1 MCLWLKSLTAQD
13 CSIIMVCMKIVQSSG
28 PPCHLPAGLFRIFS
42 LPVHHNTR
50 HNLDSTTFSTTLYT
64 EHLFQNL
71 YSRQAALTN
80 RSRTSKSRV
89 AETRATP
96 LPQFTGSTDPNFWQS
111 SDCRKIGSLEPKVSH
126 GTGRAKNKP
135 EAVSLLLR
143 SWCFSTSEA
152 KKNHFFKNWSN
163 LSEVA
168 FSTSQNYGF
177 CLWEPVF
184 CHFLLHHFSLLPWNF
199 FLVHTSANF
208 FLSETCKK

>member
-1 MCLWLKSLTAQD
+1 MCLWLMSLTAQD

-80 RSRTSKSRV
+80 RSCTSKSRV

-126 GTGRAKNKP
+126 GNGRAKNKP

-143 SWCFSTSEA
+143 SWCFSTSEG
-152 KKNHFFKNWSN
+152 KKNHFFQKLVQPLRSCVFDFSELWFLPVRTCVLP
-163 LSEVA
+163 LS
-168 FSTSQNYGF
+168 
-177 CLWEPVF
+177 PP
-184 CHFLLHHFSLLPWNF
+184 SLLSSALELLSCPYFRELF
-199 FLVHTSANF
+199 FERNM
-208 FLSETCKK
+208 